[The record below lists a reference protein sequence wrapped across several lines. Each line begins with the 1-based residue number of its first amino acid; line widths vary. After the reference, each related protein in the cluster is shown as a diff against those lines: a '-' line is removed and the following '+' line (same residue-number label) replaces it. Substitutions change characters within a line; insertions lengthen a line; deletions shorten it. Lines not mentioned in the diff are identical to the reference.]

1 MLVTSDPEA
10 GKRKKSRRAEEEE
23 EEEEEAESD
32 NIKRNI
38 YGGQT
43 WVQLQMS

>member
-10 GKRKKSRRAEEEE
+10 GKRKKRRRGGEE

>member
-10 GKRKKSRRAEEEE
+10 GKRKKRRRGE

-38 YGGQT
+38 YDGQT

>member
-10 GKRKKSRRAEEEE
+10 GKRKKSRSGEEEE
-23 EEEEEAESD
+23 KAESD

>member
-10 GKRKKSRRAEEEE
+10 GKRKKRRREEEE

>member
-1 MLVTSDPEA
+1 VTSDPEA
-10 GKRKKSRRAEEEE
+10 GKRKKRRREEEE
-23 EEEEEAESD
+23 EEEEEEESD

-38 YGGQT
+38 YGGT